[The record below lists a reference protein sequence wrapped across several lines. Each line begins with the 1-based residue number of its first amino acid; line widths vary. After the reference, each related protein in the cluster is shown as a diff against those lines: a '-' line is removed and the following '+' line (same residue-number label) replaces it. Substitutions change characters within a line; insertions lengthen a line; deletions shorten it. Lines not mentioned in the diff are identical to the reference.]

1 MFHIGVATKHPP
13 LPEPGQLSPLGVA
26 FIRDCLNIDAYKRPT
41 AAELLSHAWILQI
54 KDKLREDEPLPHE
67 HAMEF
72 DGDFQD
78 AIVIQ
83 QAANLN
89 AAEVDALTDSP
100 PLHGDLTPT
109 DDTPT
114 PTLGAI

>member
-13 LPEPGQLSPLGVA
+13 LPEPGQLSPIGVA

-54 KDKLREDEPLPHE
+54 KSKLGEDEVLPSE
-67 HAMEF
+67 HVIAF
-72 DGDFQD
+72 NGDFHD
-78 AIVIQ
+78 VITVQ
-83 QAANLN
+83 QVANLN
-89 AAEVDALTDSP
+89 AAEVDTLNDSS

-109 DDTPT
+109 DGTST

>member
-41 AAELLSHAWILQI
+41 AAELLCHAWTLQI
-54 KDKLREDEPLPHE
+54 KSKLGEDEALPSE
-67 HAMEF
+67 HVTF
-72 DGDFQD
+72 NGDFHD
-78 AIVIQ
+78 AIAVQ

-89 AAEVDALTDSP
+89 TAEIDALNDSP
-100 PLHGDLTPT
+100 PLHDDLTPT
-109 DDTPT
+109 GGTLTPT
-114 PTLGAI
+114 PGAI